1 MKHQATH
8 KNNYESTVNSD
19 SRLSNKNANSIE
31 RLLLE
36 TAQYTHCTKGMD
48 MSNSTK
54 TPTPKFLGNL
64 NATSN
69 GVPYLTSK
77 TVAYSYNYVSG
88 SEGAR
93 ELILDFKT
101 ATPVGK
107 HVFGAGQFTKGFL
120 TAGLPGPGGDETQY
134 VVVSG
139 YLDLTEVE
147 LYLVKGTFEITLA
160 GTGDPTKTIRLRGE
174 FDIHATD

>member
-1 MKHQATH
+1 
-8 KNNYESTVNSD
+8 
-19 SRLSNKNANSIE
+19 
-31 RLLLE
+31 
-36 TAQYTHCTKGMD
+36 
-48 MSNSTK
+48 MSNSIK
-54 TPTPKFLGNL
+54 TATPKFLGNL

-88 SEGAR
+88 SEGVR
-93 ELILDFKT
+93 ELILDFKIT
-101 ATPVGK
+101 TPVGK
-107 HVFGAGQFTKGFL
+107 HVFGNGNFTKGFL
-120 TAGLPGPGGDETQY
+120 TAGLPGPGVGETQY

-147 LYLVKGTFEITLA
+147 LHLVKGTFEITLA
-160 GTGDPTKTIRLRGE
+160 GTGNPNEKIRLYGK